1 MHEIPDPRSGRR
13 KKHDEAAEILTCI
26 IIGYLT
32 GHTTLRRCYRYCVR
46 QRKVLRKY
54 MKLENGIASVATM
67 SRLLSA
73 VDEELFTYVFMEWIG
88 ELVNTKGRHLA
99 IDGKVLRGGAS
110 KVKSGITPM
119 LLNVVD
125 GKTGIVLSQMPIPN
139 KECEITRIPVLLK
152 LLDIRKSIITID
164 AIGTQTGIMEQIVG
178 QGGHFIFLVKNNQPN
193 SRKEIQTMFDILEAE
208 RIKKEKDH
216 QYTST
221 YEEFLSK
228 YDRIYVTE
236 NNRDRYEYR
245 DYRICNAKECVSKT
259 SKEWPFIKSV
269 GYIKQIRILKIEDNN
284 GKDITPNVEDFV
296 KNGTRRQPKPKTGDD
311 ESSDIQI
318 VGVVS
323 DLEMTAEEMGRIKRQ
338 HWAVENKLHHVLD
351 DTFREDRSPAKKSK
365 NNLALIRKIAYNLL
379 RISMIRE
386 YPKYTMPE
394 VMDAFSDNLE
404 LLGKYIF
411 SSIPP
416 LV

>member
-1 MHEIPDPRSGRR
+1 
-13 KKHDEAAEILTCI
+13 
-26 IIGYLT
+26 
-32 GHTTLRRCYRYCVR
+32 
-46 QRKVLRKY
+46 

-99 IDGKVLRGGAS
+99 IDGKALRGGAS

-259 SKEWPFIKSV
+259 SKEWPFIKSI

>member
-13 KKHDEAAEILTCI
+13 KKHDDAAEILTCI

-99 IDGKVLRGGAS
+99 IDGKALRGGAS

-259 SKEWPFIKSV
+259 SKEWPFIKSI

-338 HWAVENKLHHVLD
+338 HWAVLSEAFCYPKLLPGIPEKPDVP
-351 DTFREDRSPAKKSK
+351 SQK
-365 NNLALIRKIAYNLL
+365 L
-379 RISMIRE
+379 RINYYLLLFISPISAASSSSSMGQKACSSGSADVPFSIAVRSCSRE
-386 YPKYTMPE
+386 GL
-394 VMDAFSDNLE
+394 A
-404 LLGKYIF
+404 
-411 SSIPP
+411 
-416 LV
+416 

>member
-1 MHEIPDPRSGRR
+1 
-13 KKHDEAAEILTCI
+13 
-26 IIGYLT
+26 
-32 GHTTLRRCYRYCVR
+32 
-46 QRKVLRKY
+46 

-99 IDGKVLRGGAS
+99 IDGKALRGGAS

-139 KECEITRIPVLLK
+139 KECETTRIPVLLK

-259 SKEWPFIKSV
+259 SKEWPFIKSI